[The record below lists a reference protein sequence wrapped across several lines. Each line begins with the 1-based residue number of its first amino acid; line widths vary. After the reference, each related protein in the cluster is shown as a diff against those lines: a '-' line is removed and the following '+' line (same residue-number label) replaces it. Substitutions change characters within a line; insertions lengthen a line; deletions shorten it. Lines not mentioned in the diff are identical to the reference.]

1 LGYSTNSHA
10 YRVFNKRIETVR
22 ESINLII
29 DDEEV
34 EAPSKGEENQPISAE
49 LPIPSVDVISSPS
62 ISITESLPISAAFD
76 TTLGASEDED
86 NPTNPPKRSWV
97 KLNHPP
103 QQLIRS
109 IEEGHQLR
117 NRAIQPSNEV
127 ANQVSYGCYLA

>member
-1 LGYSTNSHA
+1 M
-10 YRVFNKRIETVR
+10 
-22 ESINLII
+22 ESINVII
-29 DDEEV
+29 DDKEV
-34 EAPSKGEENQPISAE
+34 EAPSEGEENQPISTE
-49 LPIPSVDVISSPS
+49 LPIPLANVMKTSPGMS
-62 ISITESLPISAAFD
+62 PAESLPIIEAFD
-76 TTLGASEDED
+76 TIASVSEDED